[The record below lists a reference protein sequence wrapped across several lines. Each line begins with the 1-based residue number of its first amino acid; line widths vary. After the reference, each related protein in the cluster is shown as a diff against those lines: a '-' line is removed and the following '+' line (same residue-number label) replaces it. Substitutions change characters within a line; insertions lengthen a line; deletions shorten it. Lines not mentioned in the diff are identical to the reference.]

1 MIDRPRDRL
10 FLITLA
16 ALALLAGE
24 ILLVHWLT

>member
-24 ILLVHWLT
+24 ILLVH